1 MSHLGLAL
9 ILLAV
14 VIAVILATRPSPP
27 RRRRAR
33 SPRPPDGTSGPQ
45 TERSPSDRMRRPAVT
60 LSPDPF
66 HRNRWDRCDL
76 ALGVGRDSAV
86 PDLALLLWPSPTQPA
101 CQLR

>member
-1 MSHLGLAL
+1 
-9 ILLAV
+9 
-14 VIAVILATRPSPP
+14 
-27 RRRRAR
+27 
-33 SPRPPDGTSGPQ
+33 
-45 TERSPSDRMRRPAVT
+45 MRRPAVT

>member
-9 ILLAV
+9 VLLAV
-14 VIAVILATRPSPP
+14 VVAVILATRPSPP

-33 SPRPPDGTSGPQ
+33 SPRPPDTTSGPHAD
-45 TERSPSDRMRRPAVT
+45 RSPPDRWRRPAAT

-86 PDLALLLWPSPTQPA
+86 PDLALLLWPSPDRAA
-101 CQLR
+101 CLPR